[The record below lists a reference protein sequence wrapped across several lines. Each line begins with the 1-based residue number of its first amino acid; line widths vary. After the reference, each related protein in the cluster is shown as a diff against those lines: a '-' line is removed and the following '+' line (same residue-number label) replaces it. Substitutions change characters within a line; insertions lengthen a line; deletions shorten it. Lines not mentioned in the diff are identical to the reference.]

1 MYMQCK
7 IQDTEFSNPKLF
19 AQGLE
24 KSHYMYSSGP
34 SFEFETENPD
44 NNDDVR
50 AKIVSNSL
58 KKDVPSINQGET
70 LKRCGYD
77 ANGRR

>member
-1 MYMQCK
+1 MQYN
-7 IQDTEFSNPKLF
+7 IFFDD
-19 AQGLE
+19 GLG

-50 AKIVSNSL
+50 AKNCFKSTIL
-58 KKDVPSINQGET
+58 
-70 LKRCGYD
+70 
-77 ANGRR
+77 